1 MPGTAA
7 QRRRRR
13 RRGRHLRGRPG
24 RPGRSRTSQ
33 RGCAPDVAAAGGGE
47 QRAARPVVSVVYA
60 KSQTH
65 VANMVRTPRQCRVWV
80 SHRQN
85 LTPAPDLFEEITL
98 RCVPGC
104 RLSLAPSNPA
114 HRTQLGSCAGECVI
128 TQLKPRRARLHA
140 ARPSAARQTP
150 SEALSPRTCASRPL
164 WRRRVC
170 VRTAGVEVSR
180 ASPSFVAMALP
191 LPLLE
196 AGRALLQDP
205 TTGTSCSVLAPRARK
220 GIPRRR
226 NTTLVP
232 CTADCGRCP
241 GGCGHRM
248 HRTSGPLS
256 AEAWC

>member
-1 MPGTAA
+1 MIESLKSIKAFTARYTAA
-7 QRRRRR
+7 ATD
-13 RRGRHLRGRPG
+13 
-24 RPGRSRTSQ
+24 TS
-33 RGCAPDVAAAGGGE
+33 
-47 QRAARPVVSVVYA
+47 
-60 KSQTH
+60 
-65 VANMVRTPRQCRVWV
+65 TPRQPPSSCRVWV

-128 TQLKPRRARLHA
+128 TQSKPRRARLHA

-205 TTGTSCSVLAPRARK
+205 ATGTSCSVLAPRARK